1 MYHHLKV
8 KRSTL
13 PGSGKGLFTR
23 RDIRKGERVV
33 EYLGETI
40 SDRECNRRAQE
51 DKIGYVLWI
60 NRNTCIDAYHHPE
73 ALARYANDAKGLVRV
88 NGIRNNAEYDI
99 EDGRG
104 YIVASRHI
112 KAGSEI
118 LVSYGA
124 EYWSDIRYN
133 MRLERKQRRE
143 AARNSRLKWWLNNAQ
158 ELAADSWQFCSV
170 FVAGLIRG

>member
-1 MYHHLKV
+1 MYEHLKV

-33 EYLGETI
+33 EYQGEI
-40 SDRECNRRAQE
+40 INDRECARRAQE

-60 NRNTCIDAYHHPE
+60 NRHRGIDAYHCPD
-73 ALARYANDAKGLVRV
+73 ALARYANDARGLIRV
-88 NGIRNNAEYDI
+88 NGIRNNSEYEI
-99 EDGRG
+99 EGGRG
-104 YIVASRHI
+104 YIIATRNI

-124 EYWSDIRYN
+124 EYWSDIRFN
-133 MRLERKQRRE
+133 LRLERKQRRE
-143 AARNSRLKWWLNNAQ
+143 LARRNPLRWWLNYGQ
-158 ELAADSWQFCSV
+158 ELAADSWQFCAV
-170 FVAGLIRG
+170 LVAGLIRG